1 MDDMEQMPRQE
12 GQNSPAWDEQLL
24 ERVWARVMQGRPEA
38 DTSREREEEP
48 GSGERLMPP
57 EGQTQPVPQQ
67 LEEQAAPPRELCGPE
82 ERQTACF
89 GRASRAYAELLRRM
103 IDGEGEDG
111 RIYRALAR
119 RAMGNTA
126 RQLSLLARQEEAHAR
141 RLGAAYFII
150 TGRRYRWA
158 GQGDARP
165 PVELMGGLREQLLQA
180 RRESEAYR
188 QAAGQ
193 TRDPCLSDLFRE
205 LADQEG
211 EQARV
216 LRELLEQM

>member
-1 MDDMEQMPRQE
+1 MDDMERMPRQE
-12 GQNSPAWDEQLL
+12 GQDAPDWDEQLL
-24 ERVWARVMQGRPEA
+24 ERVWARVMGGRPEA
-38 DTSREREEEP
+38 DTSREEVP
-48 GSGERLMPP
+48 GNGERLMPP
-57 EGQTQPVPQQ
+57 EGQSQPVPQQ
-67 LEEQAAPPRELCGPE
+67 LEEQAALSARPCRPERRE
-82 ERQTACF
+82 TACF
-89 GRASRAYAELLRRM
+89 GRDSRAWAGLLRRM

-141 RLGAAYFII
+141 RLGAAYFIL

-158 GQGDARP
+158 EQGAARP
-165 PVELMGGLREQLLQA
+165 PVELMSGLREQLLQA
-180 RRESEAYR
+180 GRESEAYA
-188 QAAGQ
+188 QAARES
-193 TRDPCLSDLFRE
+193 RDRCLSELFGE
-205 LADQEG
+205 LAGQEA

>member
-1 MDDMEQMPRQE
+1 MDDMERMPRQE
-12 GQNSPAWDEQLL
+12 GQDAPDWDEQLL
-24 ERVWARVMQGRPEA
+24 ERVWARVMGGRPEA
-38 DTSREREEEP
+38 DTSREEVP
-48 GSGERLMPP
+48 GNGERLMPP
-57 EGQTQPVPQQ
+57 EGQSQPVPQQ
-67 LEEQAAPPRELCGPE
+67 LEEQAAPPARPCRPE
-82 ERQTACF
+82 RGETACF
-89 GRASRAYAELLRRM
+89 GRESRVWAGLLRRM

-141 RLGAAYFII
+141 RLGAAYFIL

-158 GQGDARP
+158 EQGAARP
-165 PVELMGGLREQLLQA
+165 PVELMSGLREQLLQA
-180 RRESEAYR
+180 GRESEAYR

-193 TRDPCLSDLFRE
+193 TCDRCLSDLFRE
-205 LADQEG
+205 LAGQEA